1 MLLVILNYIL
11 NYLGALDQRIWWFF
25 RAASTLHFI
34 GLSLLVGALLVM
46 DLRALGVVRG
56 ISHTALAGLARV
68 AVLGLA
74 INVISGLVMLAS
86 KPVEYWHAWP
96 FRYKMVALA
105 VALLNA
111 AWFTT
116 LGQRRL
122 RALSPEAPLPV
133 SIRASAALSL
143 AAWLV
148 VILLGR
154 AIFEFASGG

>member
-1 MLLVILNYIL
+1 MLIAIL
-11 NYLGALDQRIWWFF
+11 NYLGALDERIWWLF

-46 DLRALGVVRG
+46 DLRALGVIRE
-56 ISHTALAGLARV
+56 ISHAAVASLARI

-74 INVISGLVMLAS
+74 VNVISGLVMLAS
-86 KPVEYWHAWP
+86 KPVDYWHAWP

-111 AWFTT
+111 AWFTIV
-116 LGQRRL
+116 GQRRL
-122 RALSPEAPLPV
+122 LTLAPEAQVPV

-154 AIFEFASGG
+154 AIFEFAPGG

>member
-1 MLLVILNYIL
+1 VLLALL

-46 DLRALGVVRG
+46 DLRALGVIRE
-56 ISHTALAGLARV
+56 ISHAAVASLARV

-74 INVISGLVMLAS
+74 INVVSGLVMLSS
-86 KPVEYWHAWP
+86 KPAEYWHAWP

-122 RALSPEAPLPV
+122 LALPPEGVVPL

>member
-1 MLLVILNYIL
+1 MLLAIL
-11 NYLGALDQRIWWFF
+11 NYLGALDQRIWWLF

-46 DLRALGVVRG
+46 DLRALGLMRES
-56 ISHTALAGLARV
+56 SHAAVASLARI
-68 AVLGLA
+68 ALLGLA
-74 INVISGLVMLAS
+74 INLISGLVMLSS
-86 KPVEYWHAWP
+86 KPVQYWHAWP

-122 RALSPEAPLPV
+122 LALPPQAPVPV